1 MTSTVIAAVIAV
13 ILGFLIG
20 CSLTFVFGRLPESW
34 LQDYDYDPKA
44 DNYRPSKRMKMV
56 PHGVLAGI
64 FCAAFYLAAAI
75 FFPELLTGRW
85 IIHMIAI
92 VLTVPV
98 LFLVLISDKL
108 NRIIPDQFP
117 ILILIFGF
125 LLLASDFLEGT
136 IWFTENAPWYAP
148 IINRVGAAILGGGV
162 LFLIGFIGEMV
173 TSREAMGQGDMKL
186 LIGCGMVTGLYG
198 LIVLIYVAVIV
209 GVFFAIPL
217 LIRKQKRL
225 REEQEY
231 IDSSDDPIKAQ
242 IELKLKKKNMHYADD
257 PDYLAFGPFLAIGA
271 GVFIAMEPVFFKL
284 MLNYM
289 TVFNLYF

>member
-1 MTSTVIAAVIAV
+1 MVTTVIASVIAA
-13 ILGFLIG
+13 ILGLLIG
-20 CSLTFVFGRLPESW
+20 CSLTFIFKKLPESW

-44 DNYRPSKRMKMV
+44 DNYRPSKRMSIV
-56 PHGVLAGI
+56 PHGILAGI
-64 FCAAFYLAAAI
+64 FCAGFYVAAVV
-75 FFPELLTGRW
+75 FFPELISGHQ
-85 IIHMIAI
+85 IIHTIAI
-92 VLTVPV
+92 LLTVPV

-125 LLLASDFLEGT
+125 LFLAADYVEGT

-148 IINRVGAAILGGGV
+148 LINRIGAAILGGGG
-162 LFLIGFIGEMV
+162 LFLIGFIGQMI

-186 LIGCGMVTGLYG
+186 LVGCGMCTGLYG

-209 GVFFAIPL
+209 GVIFAIPL

-231 IDSSDDPIKAQ
+231 IDSSDDPIRAQ

-257 PDYLAFGPFLAIGA
+257 PDYLAFGPFLALGA
-271 GVFIAMEPVFFKL
+271 GVFIALEPVFFKL